1 MDLSFVMRLGLLLVR
16 PGALIAAAPPFG
28 GLYTPATVKVGLSV
42 VLAVVLAPM
51 VQVPAELGSAA
62 LALVVARELVIGVA
76 LAMAIRVLLA
86 GAELAGQLAGF
97 QLGFAYAATV
107 DPQTG
112 ARNNIVASIYANLA
126 LVVFVGL
133 NAHHVL
139 LRGLAASYA
148 AIPVGL
154 GGVDGQMAAVVA
166 QMLGAVF
173 VIGMQLAAPVVIVL
187 LIVEL
192 AIGLLTRSV
201 PSLNVMVIGFPLRL
215 LAGLLALGAA
225 VSAVPAMV
233 HSSAPRLIDLAT
245 RLAQLFR

>member
-28 GLYTPATVKVGLSV
+28 GLYTPATVKVGLAV
-42 VLAVVLAPM
+42 VLAVVLAPA
-51 VQVPAELGSAA
+51 VQVPGDLGSAA
-62 LALVVARELVIGVA
+62 LALVVARELLIGVA
-76 LAMAIRVLLA
+76 LGMAIRLLLA

-126 LVVFVGL
+126 LVVFVGI

-139 LRGLAASYA
+139 LRGLAGSYA
-148 AIPVGL
+148 ALPVGL
-154 GGVDGQMAAVVA
+154 GHVDQQMTSAVA

-173 VIGMQLAAPVVIVL
+173 VIGAQLAAPVVIVL

-215 LAGLLALGAA
+215 VAGLLALGAA
-225 VSAVPAMV
+225 IAAVPAMV
-233 HSSAPRLIDLAT
+233 HSSAPRLVDLAT